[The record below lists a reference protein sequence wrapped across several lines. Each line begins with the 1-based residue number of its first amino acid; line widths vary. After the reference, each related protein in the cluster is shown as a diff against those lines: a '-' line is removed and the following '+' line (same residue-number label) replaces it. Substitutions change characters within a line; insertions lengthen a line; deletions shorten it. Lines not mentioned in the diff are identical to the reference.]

1 MFNCDRKIEGRD
13 PCGICKAARV
23 LKQHQAI
30 AFLGLVECDRAM
42 TAEYDRANLSRET
55 MAYNFLIR
63 YLCGH
68 GSSVT
73 QMLEHQITLPETT
86 YNALLTLAQQQGMT
100 PADWIASQLS
110 STVPQEQP
118 LSALIADLIGAI
130 NSQTE
135 PHPSSQ
141 TTPFGEAIATKL
153 ARQGIRRP

>member
-1 MFNCDRKIEGRD
+1 
-13 PCGICKAARV
+13 
-23 LKQHQAI
+23 
-30 AFLGLVECDRAM
+30 
-42 TAEYDRANLSRET
+42 
-55 MAYNFLIR
+55 
-63 YLCGH
+63 
-68 GSSVT
+68 
-73 QMLEHQITLPETT
+73 MLEHQITLPETT

-130 NSQTE
+130 DSQTE
-135 PHPSSQ
+135 LHPSSQ